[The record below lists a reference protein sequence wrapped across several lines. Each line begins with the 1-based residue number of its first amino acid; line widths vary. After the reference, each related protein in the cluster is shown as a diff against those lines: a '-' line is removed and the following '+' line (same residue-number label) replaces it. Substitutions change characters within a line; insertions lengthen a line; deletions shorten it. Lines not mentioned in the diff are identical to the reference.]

1 MRFITKATLIG
12 CMAVGVMSLVPVA
25 SASAAEC
32 PGTTEGGGIALC
44 SEGKEQKEGTFAF
57 TGQQKAGTL
66 TDPFNVQSWT
76 NPEFECK
83 GSAKLSKGSLVAK
96 SGKLELTGLYVE
108 FEKCAIT
115 SSDSADCELASPSIL
130 VVGGTGSG
138 SGPGLK
144 STVSSTAELWLKSG
158 AANYRWTSYT
168 IRGRENRECD
178 QAYESNQ
185 VKGEAKCLLPE
196 STVEA
201 VTHVLKCEKK
211 SNELQ
216 SSAGTVD
223 FELTAELKLASGK
236 KWSLQKI

>member
-44 SEGKEQKEGTFAF
+44 SEGHEQKSGTFAF
-57 TGQQKAGTL
+57 TGQQKSGTL
-66 TDPFNVQSWT
+66 SDPFNVASWDT
-76 NPEFECK
+76 TFECG
-83 GSAKLSKGSLVAK
+83 GSVKLSKGSLVAK
-96 SGKLELTGLYVE
+96 SGKLEITGLYLE
-108 FEKCAIT
+108 YEKCKLT
-115 SSDSADCELASPSIL
+115 SSDEAECELGSPSIL
-130 VVGGTGSG
+130 VDGGTGSG
-138 SGPGLK
+138 SGPGLT
-144 STVSSTAELWLKSG
+144 SAVSSTAELWLKSG
-158 AANYRWTSYT
+158 AKNRRWTSYT
-168 IRGRENRECD
+168 IRSREGSTCA

-185 VKGEAKCLLPE
+185 VTNETKCQLPE

-211 SNELQ
+211 GDELT
-216 SSAGTVD
+216 STAGSVE